1 MRQCQ
6 ATAWVVTPLP
16 FPGILADA
24 LGTDGPEGSCCGGS
38 GVRPLL
44 PSPSEAADAPKGL
57 REAWSDGS
65 ASERAC
71 LFWTQQGYKL
81 ARLDV
86 KGTLERCRFRVGWAI
101 AF

>member
-16 FPGILADA
+16 FSGILADA
-24 LGTDGPEGSCCGGS
+24 LGADGPEGSCCGGS

-44 PSPSEAADAPKGL
+44 PSPSEVADAPRDSVRPG
-57 REAWSDGS
+57 SGGS
-65 ASERAC
+65 ASGWAC
-71 LFWTQQGYKL
+71 LILTQRCYKQ

-86 KGTLERCRFRVGWAI
+86 VAN
-101 AF
+101 